1 MRQHFTVTTHFD
13 ASGQIAL
20 WYIDICLLTGV
31 GQNQI
36 PWLDDLYLDLV
47 VSPSME
53 VEVKDADELLAARE
67 SGEISTTEFN
77 LAWCEADRLMESIS
91 RPVWAFRFERRSPP
105 DAPAIGPLIV
115 KYC

>member
-13 ASGQIAL
+13 GNGQIVL

-53 VEVKDADELLAARE
+53 VEVKDADELLAARK

-77 LAWCEADRLMESIS
+77 LAWCEADRLMESI
-91 RPVWAFRFERRSPP
+91 
-105 DAPAIGPLIV
+105 
-115 KYC
+115 